1 MAGRQGCTEGTR
13 MRTTVS
19 DTRASIDGVSMGTT
33 AAFHPPGS
41 DCVVKMLLSTACVL
55 PAW

>member
-1 MAGRQGCTEGTR
+1 